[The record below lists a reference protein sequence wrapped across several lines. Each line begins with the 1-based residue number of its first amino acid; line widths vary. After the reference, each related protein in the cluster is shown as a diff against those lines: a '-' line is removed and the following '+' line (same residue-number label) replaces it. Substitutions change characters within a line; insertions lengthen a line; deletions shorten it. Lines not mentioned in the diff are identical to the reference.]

1 MSADGVSALVNDL
14 KRKHIPRLLKPQLK
28 EVLKSLKLSGTGNK
42 PDLQERLEEYL
53 QDAARNRHQDV
64 NRVFDLVRQQLDDR
78 TYSGYS
84 SPASSSR
91 PIGSPRGIRLKVP
104 PPSTTSAALATM
116 GQLAGNSAVVNVHG
130 SGRISQD
137 PHSFKGSPFW
147 EVEQKLSAL
156 KICDCRHANSSFK
169 VDFDISAEKATRLQ
183 AALGSNPPPYQVM
196 VFIGPYEVAHTPLS
210 LQWPVPCELWVNNE
224 RVDIKK
230 FTGLKGKPWT
240 GQPAD
245 ITRHCRLKHG
255 GGRQRVEL
263 RVGQLPNKQNL
274 PFPDRDRRTQRD
286 QPTRFLMSVQTVT
299 RVPIDTIVER
309 IRSTKFIPKEQVL
322 AERQQIQADD
332 DDVVATSDIPVSLK
346 DPASMVRMTYP
357 ARPSTCTHVQCFDC
371 STFFALNEQVPTWTC
386 PICSK
391 YIQSWESISIDGYFM
406 DILQSVS
413 EDVDMVEIRPD
424 GSWYVPGD
432 KKETL
437 ESEEKKETVDT
448 GEVLS
453 VDSDEEE
460 IKQYKRLIPA
470 SSKPST
476 ARPKPSP
483 RKRTEPEVIDL
494 TLSSDEEPEPP
505 TARAHEQKGKGPA
518 VSNGTTESS
527 SQHVVKAESLET
539 LSQIRTPSTENAS
552 RSILNAPTRAAPP
565 THQHP
570 RSGIVNGLSAAVPT
584 HSATGGGRL
593 NGSMEGVQMGSGTIS
608 SNNISHPSW
617 SQAPVPAPPTQ
628 HSGLPVTMPQPSSS
642 YAGSYPGTL
651 PAFPI
656 IRPSVTSSS
665 AHNSPRF
672 AGQGLPSL
680 APKPPVPYSNTSIP
694 ALSSANSPIQSAHG
708 SPNFLNASH
717 SPRLASSSTPFGLT
731 SQAAAISPAFGSS
744 FVPLPG
750 SSPRPYYSASPQSTY
765 PSRPVYSYAPNPPHN
780 PATLAAS
787 AGSPQSYIP
796 PRYSTA
802 GSAAPS
808 IPHSPYT
815 QHQPVINPPHPVGPP
830 LMTYGQNSIQQPGPP
845 LAGGHGTNH
854 AVPGSAPV
862 AGTTIT
868 NTENKRTAEQAGFA
882 QDEWGQRYPR
892 SRPAGS

>member
-1 MSADGVSALVNDL
+1 MSADGLSAILNDL

-53 QDAARNRHQDV
+53 QDAARNRNQDKV
-64 NRVFDLVRQQLDDR
+64 NRVFDLVRQQLDD
-78 TYSGYS
+78 SGYS

-116 GQLAGNSAVVNVHG
+116 GQLAANSAVVNVHG
-130 SGRISQD
+130 LARVSQD

-147 EVEQKLSAL
+147 EIEQKLSAL

-196 VFIGPYEVAHTPLS
+196 FFIGPYELAHTPLS

-230 FTGLKGKPWT
+230 FTGLKGRPWT

-263 RVGQLPNKQNL
+263 RVGQLPNRQNL

-286 QPTRFLMSVQTVT
+286 QPTRFLMIVQTVT

-309 IRSTKFIPKEQVL
+309 IRSTKYIPKEQVL

-357 ARPSTCTHVQCFDC
+357 ARPSTCTHVGFEYFIAC
-371 STFFALNEQVPTWTC
+371 
-386 PICSK
+386 K

-437 ESEEKKETVDT
+437 KLEEKKEIVDT

-460 IKQYKRLIPA
+460 NKQYKRFIPA
-470 SSKPST
+470 SSKTSS
-476 ARPKPSP
+476 ARPKSSP

-494 TLSSDEEPEPP
+494 TLSSDEEPEPT
-505 TARAHEQKGKGPA
+505 TARAHIQKGKGPA
-518 VSNGTTESS
+518 VPNGTTDSS
-527 SQHVVKAESLET
+527 SQHVVKAESLDT
-539 LSQIRTPSTENAS
+539 LSQIRTPSTEIVS
-552 RSILNAPTRAAPP
+552 RSILNAPTRAAPSM
-565 THQHP
+565 HQHP
-570 RSGIVNGLSAAVPT
+570 RSGIANGLSAAVPT
-584 HSATGGGRL
+584 HSATSGGRL
-593 NGSMEGVQMGSGTIS
+593 NGSMEGVQMGSVTIS

-617 SQAPVPAPPTQ
+617 SQVPVPAPSTQ

-642 YAGSYPGTL
+642 YSGSYSGTL
-651 PAFPI
+651 PVFPI

-665 AHNSPRF
+665 PHNSPRY

-680 APKPPVPYSNTSIP
+680 APKPSTPYSNTSIP
-694 ALSSANSPIQSAHG
+694 ALPSVNSPIQSAHG
-708 SPNFLNASH
+708 SPNFLNTAH
-717 SPRLASSSTPFGLT
+717 SPRLASSSIPYGLT
-731 SQAAAISPAFGSS
+731 TQAAAISPAFGSS
-744 FVPLPG
+744 FVPG
-750 SSPRPYYSASPQSTY
+750 SSPLPYYSASPQSTY
-765 PSRPVYSYAPNPPHN
+765 TSRPIYSFAPNPSHN
-780 PATLAAS
+780 PATLTGS

-796 PRYSTA
+796 PRYAAA

-830 LMTYGQNSIQQPGPP
+830 MMTYAQNSIQQPGPP
-845 LAGGHGTNH
+845 LAAGHGTNH

-862 AGTTIT
+862 TGTTVT
-868 NTENKRTAEQAGFA
+868 STEKKRTAEQAGIA
-882 QDEWGQRYPR
+882 QDEWGMHV
-892 SRPAGS
+892 